1 MTEVTARLN
10 FFEPALP
17 SDVKQIVLASAVK
30 SCELDPLPTSLLKCH
45 IDSLSPVL
53 ARIINAS
60 LSSSVVPPS
69 MKHAVIT
76 PILKKRGSDI
86 NVLTNYRPISNI
98 TFVAKITERF
108 VAQQLQHFMDE
119 NGIYGVYQSA
129 YRPHHSAE
137 TALLRIHNDVAQAI
151 DSRRGVLLVLLDLT
165 AAFDTIDHTILLR
178 RLRGYGLCGN
188 VHAWLTSYLHNR
200 TNVVRVKSSLSEVN
214 NITTGVPQGS
224 VLGPILFNA
233 YIAPLA
239 KLLHQHNMQHH
250 LYADDTQ
257 LYVTFPPTDHMQALA
272 RMEACI
278 QEVKTWL
285 CDNGLVMNENKSEA
299 IVIRSPSLRTPITFS
314 RINICGQFV
323 DTSAVIRDLG
333 FAIDTHL
340 SMASQVSNI
349 CRSAYYHLARIAKI
363 RASLTTSV
371 CKSLIHGLVISRLD
385 YGNAMLFLI
394 TDRLLHR
401 LEMVQRSAARIVMQ
415 IRRGDRQS
423 MTTILRQLHWL
434 PIKRRIEYKI
444 LVLVHKALYGGTP
457 EYLAAL
463 LQQYAPRRGLRSAGG
478 LLLDVPRVNLERFGR
493 RAFACA
499 GPTLWNKLPANIR
512 GNGNHPQ
519 FKKLLK
525 TFLFST

>member
-1 MTEVTARLN
+1 
-10 FFEPALP
+10 
-17 SDVKQIVLASAVK
+17 
-30 SCELDPLPTSLLKCH
+30 
-45 IDSLSPVL
+45 
-53 ARIINAS
+53 
-60 LSSSVVPPS
+60 
-69 MKHAVIT
+69 MKHAVIA

-151 DSRRGVLLVLLDLT
+151 DSRRGVLLVLLDLNS
-165 AAFDTIDHTILLR
+165 AFDTILLR
-178 RLRGYGLCGN
+178 RLRGYGLCGD

-257 LYVTFPPTDHMQALA
+257 LYVTFPPTDHMQALVG
-272 RMEACI
+272 MEACI

-333 FAIDTHL
+333 FAIATHL
-340 SMASQVSNI
+340 SMKDSTGWSPIHDDNTA
-349 CRSAYYHLARIAKI
+349 A
-363 RASLTTSV
+363 TT
-371 CKSLIHGLVISRLD
+371 
-385 YGNAMLFLI
+385 
-394 TDRLLHR
+394 
-401 LEMVQRSAARIVMQ
+401 
-415 IRRGDRQS
+415 
-423 MTTILRQLHWL
+423 
-434 PIKRRIEYKI
+434 
-444 LVLVHKALYGGTP
+444 
-457 EYLAAL
+457 LAA
-463 LQQYAPRRGLRSAGG
+463 
-478 LLLDVPRVNLERFGR
+478 
-493 RAFACA
+493 
-499 GPTLWNKLPANIR
+499 
-512 GNGNHPQ
+512 H
-519 FKKLLK
+519 
-525 TFLFST
+525 